1 MGHPTWFLMFL
12 LWKFSNREYIRV
24 TVQVHQSS
32 HHLISSQTLQNAPYQ
47 GDKAHFVPGGFTTH
61 GLRRCLLR
69 VAARRSLK
77 RHKGQPRGWE
87 HQKKMVDVPIFH
99 AMFDDTR
106 GYKPVFNKNHP
117 IGYPI

>member
-1 MGHPTWFLMFL
+1 MFL

-47 GDKAHFVPGGFTTH
+47 GDKARFVPGGFTTH

-69 VAARRSLK
+69 VAARRMELETPQRSTSGLGTSK
-77 RHKGQPRGWE
+77 ENGGCADFSCH
-87 HQKKMVDVPIFH
+87 V
-99 AMFDDTR
+99 
-106 GYKPVFNKNHP
+106 
-117 IGYPI
+117 